1 MQHQQLPRNAHSQRG
16 VAILTV
22 LIIVALVM
30 TLATVILARQ
40 SRTVR
45 QTDNYQSLERAW
57 QYAFA
62 LEQYVGM
69 ELQRDLKTNKYDALT
84 ESWATVVP
92 TLPLEEGNGVKIGE
106 FKGRVEDLQARFNIN
121 NVLDENGKLRT
132 SGEDQQLKRL
142 VQWVGL
148 PDGFATSIIDWIDPD
163 TVIQSGESA
172 EGDYYL
178 SSAIPY
184 RAADMPLADTS
195 ELRLIRLEGEAKDK
209 ETALKK
215 LLPYVTALP
224 LKKTTVNANTA
235 SKPVLTA
242 LGLNTQQIETIITAQ
257 REKKPFKSSNEL
269 FNALNLD
276 EKQSEVLKTALDVNS
291 QYFRLQGEIKV
302 GRARVYLSSVFFR
315 APDKPIRVIMRQFDR
330 VNDTQPATT
339 TDDADTTPATS

>member
-69 ELQRDLKTNKYDALT
+69 ELQRNLKTNKYDALT
-84 ESWATVVP
+84 ESWAR
-92 TLPLEEGNGVKIGE
+92 LKLKDLKLEEGNSVTVGIFTGKL
-106 FKGRVEDLQARFNIN
+106 EDLQARFNIN
-121 NVLDENGKLRT
+121 NILIQPQTPPN
-132 SGEDQQLKRL
+132 QQQKTYLNNL
-142 VQWVGL
+142 IHDAGL
-148 PDGFATSIIDWIDPD
+148 PDGFTSAMIDWIDD
-163 TVIQSGESA
+163 DEQLSDGESA
-172 EGDYYL
+172 ESDYYL
-178 SSAIPY
+178 SSTLPF
-184 RAADMPLADTS
+184 RAANMQFLDPS
-195 ELRLIRLEGEAKDK
+195 ELRLLRLTMSADK
-209 ETALKK
+209 KPVALNK
-215 LLPYVTALP
+215 LQQLVSTIPTNQII
-224 LKKTTVNANTA
+224 TVNANTA
-235 SKPVLTA
+235 NKQVLTA
-242 LGLNTQQIETIITAQ
+242 LGLNSQQIESIMDLRKTKPFETAQ
-257 REKKPFKSSNEL
+257 DLANKASLTSEQKLILGVSSN
-269 FNALNLD
+269 
-276 EKQSEVLKTALDVNS
+276 
-291 QYFRLQGEIKV
+291 YFRLQGEIKV